1 MPHLCKYMP
10 KPKNARHL
18 TPDPDNEPDFYKLSR
33 LYPLTDQEAFGE
45 IEIPS
50 ASLKKLAPAMPRDPP
65 TAKVAAKPKPVEK
78 SALEKA
84 PPTAPA
90 PPTPTL
96 AAVAA
101 PQTASHPSMLQ
112 QQARMAYQHQMP
124 VMGGYTASSLM
135 QRQRL
140 LEQAAAL
147 EGQAAAIDNNALLNA
162 ALRGS
167 LNGQGNFLG
176 GRFRF

>member
-1 MPHLCKYMP
+1 MP

-33 LYPLTDQEAFGE
+33 LYPLADQEAFGE
-45 IEIPS
+45 IKIPS
-50 ASLKKLAPAMPRDPP
+50 SSLKKLAPAMPRDPP

-78 SALEKA
+78 PAPEKA
-84 PPTAPA
+84 PPTAPV

-96 AAVAA
+96 AAAAA
-101 PQTASHPSMLQ
+101 PQEASHPMVQ
-112 QQARMAYQHQMP
+112 QQARMAYRHQMP

-167 LNGQGNFLG
+167 LNGQGNYLG